1 MSNIDIKFYLVCQYF
16 GIKSF
21 IMGSVFFHSVAAS
34 VISVIAVLPILRLT
48 AGSITNGPIPMASS
62 ESFMA
67 LSMVAKQHRRPR
79 LYLRHLLL
87 LFRGY
92 APLLSS
98 NTYAWHLLNS
108 QIQKNFVPSKLD
120 TAKSSSKT
128 PQHKST
134 CPFTS

>member
-21 IMGSVFFHSVAAS
+21 IMG
-34 VISVIAVLPILRLT
+34 PICIFPFGLR
-48 AGSITNGPIPMASS
+48 ASS
-62 ESFMA
+62 
-67 LSMVAKQHRRPR
+67 LSLPFYRFYGLPRLNNKWTNPYGEFRKFYGAINGRSISRPR
-79 LYLRHLLL
+79 LHLRHLLL

-92 APLLSS
+92 APLSS
-98 NTYAWHLLNS
+98 NTYAWHLLNCKS
-108 QIQKNFVPSKLD
+108 EKNFVPSSKLD
-120 TAKSSSKT
+120 TSSSKT

>member
-1 MSNIDIKFYLVCQYF
+1 MSNINIKFYLVCQYF

-21 IMGSVFFHSVAAS
+21 IMGPICTIRWLQS
-34 VISVIAVLPILRLT
+34 SVIAVLPILRLT

-67 LSMVAKQHRRPR
+67 LSMVAKHNRSRGYYTPP
-79 LYLRHLLL
+79 LL

-92 APLLSS
+92 APLSS

-108 QIQKNFVPSKLD
+108 KPEKTVPSSKLD
-120 TAKSSSKT
+120 TAKVRQR

-134 CPFTS
+134 CPFAS